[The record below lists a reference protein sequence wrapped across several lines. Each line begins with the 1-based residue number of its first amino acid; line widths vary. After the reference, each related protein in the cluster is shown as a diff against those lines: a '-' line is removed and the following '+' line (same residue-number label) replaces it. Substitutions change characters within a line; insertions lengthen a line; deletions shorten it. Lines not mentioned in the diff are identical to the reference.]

1 LPIIILFDSIDK
13 NDKWIGGDFLEMKE
27 NMRESKK
34 QDDKILIKNG
44 FLMGTFIFWI
54 ETFEPGC

>member
-1 LPIIILFDSIDK
+1 
-13 NDKWIGGDFLEMKE
+13 
-27 NMRESKK
+27 MRESKK

>member
-1 LPIIILFDSIDK
+1 
-13 NDKWIGGDFLEMKE
+13 
-27 NMRESKK
+27 MRESKK

-44 FLMGTFIFWI
+44 FLTGTFIFWI